1 MENFIIELHKNFFF
15 GVAVLFLFQSVILF
29 IKSNTNTVR
38 LTMAILELFWG
49 IIYLITF
56 LSMSFVSEGYS
67 LLREKP
73 LIIGNF
79 YIALMF
85 FFPMQIFLPGWLN
98 IKRGFLLILPIIVMT
113 ILFYGGMSLLDETPE
128 DLYSFSELWS
138 SIDHFN
144 VWFRFVMLISNFLYI
159 AIMLKWLYKYEQ
171 KYIRWKNDNFADQEY
186 VDIAWMRNYDYIMFG
201 ISVFFLGVLFL
212 GGRLAPLCHSLFC
225 IFSFSYI
232 FYKTLFYESPYPE
245 DFFKNIHDE
254 SNEDK
259 PSVSYANEGV
269 LNSTTTIYDLDDA
282 SFESRIPSYMEDF
295 KQWMDKEKPYLYHDF
310 KLSDVSRIMPLNRSY
325 LSRVFNEGFGRNFS
339 EVVRIYRISYSK
351 ELLENDPTISMHKVA
366 ILSGFNSDSTYIRA
380 FKQVTGL
387 TPTQYK
393 LQNLNN

>member
-1 MENFIIELHKNFFF
+1 MENFIIALHKYFFF
-15 GVAVLFLFQSVILF
+15 GVALLFVFQSIILF
-29 IKSNTNTVR
+29 VRSKTNTVR
-38 LTMAILELFWG
+38 LTMAILELLWS
-49 IIYLITF
+49 IIYFITF
-56 LSMSFVSEGYS
+56 FSMSFVTEEYS
-67 LLREKP
+67 LLRAKP
-73 LIIGNF
+73 LIIGNL

-98 IKRGFLLILPIIVMT
+98 VKRGFLLILPIIIMT
-113 ILFYGGMSLLDETPE
+113 ILFYGGMSLLGETPE
-128 DLYSFSELWS
+128 ELYSFSELWN

-159 AIMLKWLYKYEQ
+159 AFMLKWLYKYEQ
-171 KYIRWKNDNFADQEY
+171 KYIKWKNENFADQEY

-212 GGRLAPLCHSLFC
+212 GGRLAPICHSFFC
-225 IFSFSYI
+225 ILSFSYI

-245 DFFKNIHDE
+245 DFFKRIH
-254 SNEDK
+254 SKSCEDK
-259 PSVSYANEGV
+259 SPVSYVNEGV
-269 LNSTTTIYDLDDA
+269 LKSATSISDLDDA
-282 SFESRIPSYMEDF
+282 SFEARIPSYVEDF

-325 LSRVFNEGFGRNFS
+325 LSRVFNEGFGHNFS
-339 EVVRIYRISYSK
+339 EVVRTYRISYSK
-351 ELLENDPTISMHKVA
+351 ELLEKDPIISMHKVA
-366 ILSGFNSDSTYIRA
+366 TLSGFNSDSTYIRA

-393 LQNLNN
+393 LQNLKN